1 MMVYHREDREC
12 AMVMVL
18 CSGVFGCGVV
28 LSDFFPFLRLKKY
41 NGDIEQAEA
50 DEI

>member
-1 MMVYHREDREC
+1 MMT
-12 AMVMVL
+12 VL
-18 CSGVFGCGVV
+18 GLGGFGCGVV